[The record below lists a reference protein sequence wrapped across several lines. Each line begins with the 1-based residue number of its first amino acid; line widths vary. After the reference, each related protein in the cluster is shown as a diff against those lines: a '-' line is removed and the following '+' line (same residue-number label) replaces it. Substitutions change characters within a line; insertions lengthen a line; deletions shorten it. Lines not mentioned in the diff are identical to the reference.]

1 MKKQPSYLAA
11 LDVFGFE
18 KIEPAI
24 LAALVTQDPLLLI
37 GRSGTG
43 KTYLLNSLSEELGLE
58 HRHYNASL
66 ISFDDLVG
74 FPFPDEDSGG
84 VKFLETPA
92 TVWNAESVLID
103 EISRCKPEHQNRL
116 FSLVHE
122 RKVQGISIPRLR
134 FRWAAMN
141 PCSADQGGA
150 EDYSGSEPLDPA
162 LADRFSLFVWAVD
175 WCDLSD
181 EERLLVA
188 NPGGEGKISDGG
200 GELKKKL
207 PAWRKEFLAQV
218 EDCPRFILEYVSRAV
233 TEFNEFAEVRISP
246 RRSRLL
252 SRSLLAAILIE
263 GRASK
268 SLFKLILSCSVPH
281 VAWGEVVKKEAIA
294 AVHRIAWEF
303 ASESD
308 GSWIHSFM
316 AQRSLVRKLGI
327 LLDRCDDPDEGTQAI
342 TQFITA
348 ESAERAAALALAIY
362 PAAVLGQ
369 LPLGADGVNELGK
382 IATPVLSVDG
392 EASWAKRLG
401 SNLSNHPDFDRFAR
415 VIAHKRGGRRE
426 RARQFFD
433 WCLVE
438 KISPADPGVLEEEI
452 NDCVKLLKKRG
463 LV

>member
-1 MKKQPSYLAA
+1 MKKKLSYLAG

-43 KTYLLNSLSEELGLE
+43 KTFLLNSLSEELCLE

-74 FPFPDEDSGG
+74 FPYPDEENGG

-122 RKVQGISIPRLR
+122 RKVQGISIPRLKY
-134 FRWAAMN
+134 RWAAMN
-141 PCSADQGGA
+141 PCSADQGGS

-181 EERLLVA
+181 DERLLVA
-188 NPGGEGKISDGG
+188 NPGGEGRISDDGG
-200 GELKKKL
+200 KLKNKL
-207 PAWRKEFLAQV
+207 SAWRKEFLDQL
-218 EDCPRFILEYVSRAV
+218 DNCPRFILEYVSRAV
-233 TEFNEFAEVRISP
+233 TECNDFADMRISP

-252 SRSLLAAILIE
+252 ARSLLAATIVK

-268 SLFKLILSCSVPH
+268 SLFKLILGCSIPH
-281 VAWGEVVKKEAIA
+281 VAWGEVIKTEAIA

-303 ASESD
+303 ASASD
-308 GSWIHSFM
+308 GSWIHAFM
-316 AQRSLVRKLGI
+316 AQRSLAGKLGI
-327 LLDRCDDPDEGTQAI
+327 LLDRCDDPDQGTQAI
-342 TQFITA
+342 TQFIAA
-348 ESAERAAALALAIY
+348 ESLERAAALALAIY
-362 PAAVLGQ
+362 PAAVMGK
-369 LPLGADGVNELGK
+369 LPVGADGTNELGK
-382 IATPVLSVDG
+382 IATPVLSIDG

-401 SNLSNHPDFDRFAR
+401 DDLNSHPDFDRFAR
-415 VIAHKRGGRRE
+415 VISHKRGGRRE

-438 KISPADPGVLEEEI
+438 KISPEDPGALEKEI
-452 NDCVKLLKKRG
+452 NELVLLLRKKG
-463 LV
+463 LA